1 MIDDP
6 TMFARNSVRRHIIRK
21 YIFEF
26 DNHGK
31 IYLTKAHNI
40 YVIFDTSEQLSY
52 ININE
57 FYWRN

>member
-6 TMFARNSVRRHIIRK
+6 TMFARNSVRRHIILK

-31 IYLTKAHNI
+31 IYITI
-40 YVIFDTSEQLSY
+40 SD
-52 ININE
+52 INE
-57 FYWRN
+57 RHIILMLFLIPQDNLFISI

>member
-6 TMFARNSVRRHIIRK
+6 TMFARNSVRRHIIPK

-31 IYLTKAHNI
+31 IYLTIKRAP
-40 YVIFDTSEQLSY
+40 V
-52 ININE
+52 
-57 FYWRN
+57 

>member
-6 TMFARNSVRRHIIRK
+6 IMFARNSVRRHIIPK

-31 IYLTKAHNI
+31 IHRFSKFLYEFADHKI
-40 YVIFDTSEQLSY
+40 Y